1 MEYVDI
7 HTYVILDVMFIL
19 YIVVYDIWEY
29 TFCWFFWIARRA
41 SCRDDPGESKTAP
54 LPWASTAITIKELPP
69 RQSERTCKMES
80 PPYEPTGG
88 VSKSCV
94 NFIMHL

>member
-19 YIVVYDIWEY
+19 YIVVNDIWEY

-41 SCRDDPGESKTAP
+41 SCRDDPGGIKDCTTP
-54 LPWASTAITIKELPP
+54 LS
-69 RQSERTCKMES
+69 
-80 PPYEPTGG
+80 
-88 VSKSCV
+88 V
-94 NFIMHL
+94 NRYNN